1 MAVQNMRSARVGRA
15 GVLAAVVVLGSG
27 AGCLAVFGPP
37 AEYEPAPRLIG
48 RLEDERIAEASGLA
62 ASRRHADHF
71 YVHNDSGDLPRVFL
85 IDRSGRTRLEI
96 RLQGAQAR
104 DYEDIAMAP
113 GDAAGQWD
121 VCVADIGDNS
131 ARRSTVVVYRFPEP
145 ELPADGAPLIEV
157 TPQAFTFKYA
167 DGPADAEAFC
177 VHPETGDG
185 YILTKRTDGRSF
197 VYKLAAPWSADE
209 VRVLPKLAEVRLPA
223 PLAAAGIVTAADIGP
238 DGRRL
243 AVRCYF
249 GGWEWRL
256 PEGLDVAA
264 FDRIW
269 QAEPAAL
276 SLALERQGEALCYA
290 ADGRSLLTVS
300 EGLHP
305 GLYEVR
311 ARSTD

>member
-1 MAVQNMRSARVGRA
+1 MAVENMRSARVGRA
-15 GVLAAVVVLGSG
+15 GVLAALVVLASG

-37 AEYEPAPRLIG
+37 VEYEPLPRLIG
-48 RLEDERIAEASGLA
+48 RLEDERITEASGLA
-62 ASRRHADHF
+62 ASRRHADCF
-71 YVHNDSGDLPRVFL
+71 YVHNDSGDSPRVFL
-85 IDRSGRTRLEI
+85 VDRGGRTRLEI

-113 GDAAGQWD
+113 GSAAGAWD
-121 VCVADIGDNS
+121 VCVADIGDNR

-145 ELPADGAPLIEV
+145 ELPADGSPMIEV
-157 TPQAFTFKYA
+157 TPRAFTFKYA

-177 VHPETGDG
+177 VHPATGDG

-209 VRVLPKLAEVRLPA
+209 ARVLPRLAEVRLPA
-223 PLAAAGIVTAADIGP
+223 PLAAAGIVTAADIAP

-256 PEGLDVAA
+256 PERVDLAA
-264 FDRIW
+264 FDRILH
-269 QAEPAAL
+269 EDPAAL
-276 SLALERQGEALCYA
+276 ALALERQGEALCYA
-290 ADGRSLLTVS
+290 ADGLSLLTVS

-311 ARSTD
+311 ARSAD